1 MYINI
6 NFNGKNTLD
15 KTNEEN
21 KEELNGDTNGNN
33 ETDEENKVE
42 KAHEEIKEQKSENK
56 KVSFFGKFKK
66 DSQQSSIEN
75 EEKEDPKG
83 TYKTCINLN

>member
-1 MYINI
+1 M
-6 NFNGKNTLD
+6 
-15 KTNEEN
+15 
-21 KEELNGDTNGNN
+21 NGDTNGNN
-33 ETDEENKVE
+33 ETDEEKKVE

-83 TYKTCINLN
+83 T

>member
-1 MYINI
+1 M
-6 NFNGKNTLD
+6 
-15 KTNEEN
+15 
-21 KEELNGDTNGNN
+21 
-33 ETDEENKVE
+33 E